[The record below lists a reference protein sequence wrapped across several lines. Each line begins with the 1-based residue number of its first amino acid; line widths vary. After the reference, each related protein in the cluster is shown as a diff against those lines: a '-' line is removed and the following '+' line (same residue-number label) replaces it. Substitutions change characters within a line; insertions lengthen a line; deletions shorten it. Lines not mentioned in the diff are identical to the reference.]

1 MKNTARE
8 RPAWLI
14 RLIDEINKRDMSYR
28 QISTSS
34 GLGPNFV
41 SQLMDEE
48 RWKEPLFS
56 TVTKI
61 CGTLGISL
69 TYIVTGVHMTQRE
82 EEILRLLAKLDDQ
95 RQEHLLGLIRP
106 LLREDAR

>member
-1 MKNTARE
+1 MARE
-8 RPAWLI
+8 KPAWLV
-14 RLIDEINKRDMSYR
+14 RLIDEIDKRKVSYR
-28 QISTSS
+28 QISISA
-34 GLGPNFV
+34 GLGPNFI
-41 SQLMDEE
+41 SQMADEE
-48 RWKEPLFS
+48 KWKEPLLS
-56 TVTKI
+56 KVTKI
-61 CGTLGISL
+61 CATLDIDL